1 MTLVRV
7 ERIGGVAGFGLAA
20 GHLRSIGTIDT
31 ATLQPAEQKILDVLF
46 SHRARGKAAAHAG
59 PACDAFCYLL
69 SRGSGAAT
77 ETIEAAEAALPAAVV
92 QCVRDEIV

>member
-20 GHLRSIGTIDT
+20 GHLRSFGTIDT
-31 ATLQPAEQKILDVLF
+31 ATLTPAEQKILDLLF
-46 SHRARGKAAAHAG
+46 SHPAQGRVKAHPG
-59 PACDAFCYLL
+59 PACDAFCYRL

>member
-7 ERIGGVAGFGLAA
+7 ERIGGVAGFGLAV
-20 GHLRSIGTIDT
+20 GHLRSFGTIDT
-31 ATLQPAEQKILDVLF
+31 ATLKPAEQRIVEVLF
-46 SHRARGKAAAHAG
+46 SHRAQGKTAAHPG
-59 PACDAFCYLL
+59 PACDDFCYLL

>member
-1 MTLVRV
+1 MALVRV
-7 ERIGGVAGFGLAA
+7 ERIGGVAGFGLAL

-31 ATLQPAEQKILDVLF
+31 ATLQSAEQRILEVLF
-46 SHRARGKAAAHAG
+46 SHGARGKAEAHSG
-59 PACDAFCYLL
+59 PACDALCYRL

>member
-7 ERIGGVAGFGLAA
+7 ERIGGVVGFGLAV
-20 GHLRSIGTIDT
+20 GHLRSFGTIET
-31 ATLQPAEQKILDVLF
+31 ATLTPSEQKILDLLF
-46 SHRARGKAAAHAG
+46 SHRAQGKAAAHPG

>member
-1 MTLVRV
+1 MALIRV
-7 ERIGGVAGFGLAA
+7 ERMGGVAGFGLAA
-20 GHLRSIGTIDT
+20 GHLRSFGTIDT
-31 ATLQPAEQKILDVLF
+31 ATLTPSEQKILDLLF
-46 SHRARGKAAAHAG
+46 SHRAQGKAAAHSG

-92 QCVRDEIV
+92 QCVRDELV

>member
-7 ERIGGVAGFGLAA
+7 ERIGGVVGFGLAA

-31 ATLQPAEQKILDVLF
+31 ATLQPAEQKILDLLF
-46 SHRARGKAAAHAG
+46 SHHAQGKTAAHAG
-59 PACDAFCYLL
+59 LACDAFSYLL

>member
-1 MTLVRV
+1 MALVRV
-7 ERIGGVAGFGLAA
+7 ERIGGMAGFGLAA

-31 ATLQPAEQKILDVLF
+31 ATLTPAEQKILDLLF
-46 SHRARGKAAAHAG
+46 SRRAQGKTAAHSV

-92 QCVRDEIV
+92 QCVRDELV

>member
-1 MTLVRV
+1 MALIRV
-7 ERIGGVAGFGLAA
+7 ERMGGVAGFGLAA
-20 GHLRSIGTIDT
+20 GHLRSFGTIDT
-31 ATLQPAEQKILDVLF
+31 ATLTPSEQKILDLLF
-46 SHRARGKAAAHAG
+46 SHRAQGKAAAHPG

>member
-7 ERIGGVAGFGLAA
+7 ERIGGVVGFGLAV
-20 GHLRSIGTIDT
+20 GHLRSFGTIDT
-31 ATLQPAEQKILDVLF
+31 ATLTPSEQKILDLLF
-46 SHRARGKAAAHAG
+46 SHRAQGKAAAHPG